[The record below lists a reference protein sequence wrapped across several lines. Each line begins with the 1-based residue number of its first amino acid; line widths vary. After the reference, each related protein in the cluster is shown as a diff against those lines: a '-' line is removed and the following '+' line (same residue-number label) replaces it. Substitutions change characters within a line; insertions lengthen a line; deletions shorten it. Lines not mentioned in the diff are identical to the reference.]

1 MFSARCNKD
10 LNTEMT
16 EIEEKLAQEE
26 YEEQLLPSPST
37 AKAGEKAATKK
48 ALTDQSSRHT
58 STVKQ
63 LMATH
68 EHIALKATCLAMR
81 PKKAALPDM
90 LTDNTPRAV

>member
-37 AKAGEKAATKK
+37 AKAGEK
-48 ALTDQSSRHT
+48 
-58 STVKQ
+58 
-63 LMATH
+63 
-68 EHIALKATCLAMR
+68 
-81 PKKAALPDM
+81 
-90 LTDNTPRAV
+90 